1 MRYLLSA
8 SSNLRS
14 CNTRG
19 EYPLTLAAQ
28 YGRNDTV
35 KLLLQS
41 CSAVKCEIMTSALK
55 AAIEV
60 GHVDTTT
67 LLLRSGAPVS
77 GGENEK
83 PIHVASRM
91 GQKEIVSLLLQFGAS
106 LASRTNSGNTVLH
119 LPSEAVHLSLVKYL
133 VELQRDGLY
142 SLNCEDKTSLHL
154 AARNGRDYLVTYF
167 AKNGCN
173 INSKPAN
180 CATCLH
186 VTCANGH
193 YTTVECLLRH
203 GAEVNAMNSDDQMPF
218 HIAASRGQTK
228 IVELLFLHKTDFSLR
243 DKDGI
248 MALLAASINGH
259 QDTVLFIVQNGGNI
273 NVTDGKGNTIAHF
286 ALANENYYILKFLSK
301 QEENSEV

>member
-60 GHVDTTT
+60 GHVDSTTY
-67 LLLRSGAPVS
+67 LLRSGAPVS
-77 GGENEK
+77 RGENEK
-83 PIHVASRM
+83 PIHIASRM

-106 LASRTNSGNTVLH
+106 LASRTDSGNTVLH
-119 LPSEAVHLSLVKYL
+119 LPSEAGHLSLVKYL

-142 SLNCEDKTSLHL
+142 SLNCEAETPLRL

-186 VTCANGH
+186 VACANGH

-203 GAEVNAMNSDDQMPF
+203 GAEVNAMNSDDQTPF

-228 IVELLFLHKTDFSLR
+228 IVELLFLHKTDFSLQ
-243 DKDGI
+243 DKNGI

-273 NVTDGKGNTIAHF
+273 NVTDGK
-286 ALANENYYILKFLSK
+286 
-301 QEENSEV
+301 